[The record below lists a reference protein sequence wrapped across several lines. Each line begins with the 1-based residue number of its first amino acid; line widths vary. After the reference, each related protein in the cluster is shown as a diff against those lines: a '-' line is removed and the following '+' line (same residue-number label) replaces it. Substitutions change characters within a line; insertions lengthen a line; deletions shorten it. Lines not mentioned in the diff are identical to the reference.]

1 MRKALAVLLVV
12 SWIAFSGVN
21 ALEDLD
27 FGSHMTRDVGAAPSR
42 PDPAEPEN
50 QANNILELANSN
62 AARLVDLIK
71 YFDLEHPAQH
81 TWGDTYPLTRPL
93 RSQKE
98 HCVLII

>member
-21 ALEDLD
+21 ALDDLD
-27 FGSHMTRDVGAAPSR
+27 FGSHMTRDVGAAPGR

-62 AARLVDLIK
+62 AARLGDLVK
-71 YFDLEHPAQH
+71 DLDLEHPAHH
-81 TWGDTYPLTRPL
+81 TFGNRYPATRAL
-93 RSQKE
+93 RNQKE